1 MNIYL
6 KLTLRNW
13 WRNKLYFCISL
24 FSLTVGLACTNLLVT
39 YFIHEYNIES
49 TNPHRENIYILRQDA
64 PMEEGMK
71 SAYVTPNAAKQI
83 KESYTE
89 VEQMLRIN
97 SIIIPH
103 LQYQGHTLTDVTF
116 VQADS
121 TLLSFFDYT
130 TKEGSLKEVL
140 TVPDQVALSAS
151 FARRLFGDRSGIGE
165 QVETVILEGKKK
177 TYRVTAVL
185 EDRPQS
191 LLQFDML
198 TAISPN
204 YSGGPTLLRLKED
217 TDVAALTQ
225 KIKDDEV
232 PTLLPGQTHYYIDP
246 VKDIYF
252 TDNANGKPQPLPSF
266 FHHTNVQQLYIA
278 LVSAL
283 LVLVIACLNYSN
295 LNFSRTLQQL
305 KMIHIEKLMGA
316 KLKEIRM
323 QLFLD
328 AALTVTIAFL
338 LSLLLIN
345 DILPLFNHLL
355 STRLAYS
362 FFFSWQVL
370 PSLLGFALLL
380 AVVPGVYISHRLSHQ
395 SLSEY
400 RKQYAGR
407 GKQRIVQILVTL
419 QFMLS
424 LALVYATTIAKNQM
438 KQIEQRAFRYE
449 NLIEVGDMMSGPR
462 LQPLLQRL
470 AERPEG
476 IESMTLSS
484 NSVLSGFLAQHSVTH
499 PDGTEERFPV
509 RNIDTGTSFF
519 STLNVRITEGIP
531 PTEAIEKYGRSFYL
545 NERYARLKGIT
556 PEDIGQKTLKDI
568 LPWVSSAESILG
580 GIIEDYPTQSLQKET
595 VPQLISIY
603 DAGSTYMGQ
612 VGKYLQIRLQ
622 PEEREATLK
631 RIEQAWKEMFD
642 GQEFIYQDIHQQ
654 FMEQNKDITQLGSI
668 LNTYSLIALLLTCF
682 GVFGISWY
690 AVRQRT
696 REIAIR
702 KVHGASTLNIIWL
715 LNRPFL
721 GQIVLAYIISMPIAW
736 YIMQWW
742 LEQFVYRPTVT
753 ALQFV
758 LPFLVVWAVALLTVG
773 IHSWIAARV
782 NPIHSLKIE

>member
-1 MNIYL
+1 
-6 KLTLRNW
+6 
-13 WRNKLYFCISL
+13 
-24 FSLTVGLACTNLLVT
+24 A
-39 YFIHEYNIES
+39 
-49 TNPHRENIYILRQDA
+49 
-64 PMEEGMK
+64 
-71 SAYVTPNAAKQI
+71 
-83 KESYTE
+83 E

-97 SIIIPH
+97 SIIIPY

-116 VQADS
+116 AQTDS

-130 TKEGSLKEVL
+130 AKEGSLKEAL

-151 FARRLFGDRSGIGE
+151 FARRLFGERSGIGE
-165 QVETVILEGKKK
+165 QVETVILEGKKR
-177 TYRVTAVL
+177 TYRVAAVL

-198 TAISPN
+198 TAISPD
-204 YSGGPTLLRLKED
+204 YSGGPTLLRLKEG

-225 KIKDDEV
+225 KIKDDKV

-252 TDNANGKPQPLPSF
+252 TDNANGKPQPMPAF

-283 LVLVIACLNYSN
+283 LALVIACFNYSN

-328 AALTVTIAFL
+328 AVLTVTLAFL
-338 LSLLLIN
+338 LSVLLIN
-345 DILPLFNHLL
+345 DILPLFNKLL
-355 STRLAYS
+355 HTRLDYG
-362 FFFSWQVL
+362 FFFSGQVL
-370 PSLLGFALLL
+370 PLLLGFALLL
-380 AVVPGVYISHRLSHQ
+380 AIVPGVYISHRLSRQ
-395 SLSEY
+395 TLSEY
-400 RKQYAGR
+400 REQYAGR

-424 LALVYATTIAKNQM
+424 FALVYATTVAQSQM
-438 KQIEQRAFRYE
+438 KQIEERAFRYE

-462 LQPLLQRL
+462 LQPLLQQL

-476 IESMTLSS
+476 IEAITLSS
-484 NSVLSGFLAQHSVTH
+484 NSVLTGFLAQHSVTH

-509 RNIDTGTSFF
+509 RNIDTDASFF
-519 STLNVRITEGIP
+519 STLNIRIIEGLS

-545 NERYARLKGIT
+545 NEHYARLKGIT
-556 PEDIGQKTLKDI
+556 SEDIGQKTLKDV
-568 LPWVSSAESILG
+568 LPWVSAESILG
-580 GIIEDYPTQSLQKET
+580 GIIEDYPTQSLEKET
-595 VPQLISIY
+595 VAQLISTD
-603 DAGSTYMGQ
+603 DAGSTYLGQ

-622 PEEREATLK
+622 PEKREATLK

-642 GQEFIYQDIHQQ
+642 GQEFIYLDIHQQ
-654 FMEQNKDITQLGSI
+654 FMELNEDITLLGRI
-668 LNTYSLIALLLTCF
+668 LNTYSLIALVLTCF

-696 REIAIR
+696 KEIAIR
-702 KVHGASTLNIIWL
+702 KIHGASPLHIVWL

-721 GQIVLAYIISMPIAW
+721 LQIVAAYIIAMPVTW
-736 YIMQWW
+736 YIMQGW
-742 LEQFVYRPTVT
+742 LETFVYRPQVT
-753 ALQFV
+753 ALHFI
-758 LPFLVVWAVALLTVG
+758 LPLLVVLAVSVLTVSV
-773 IHSWIAARV
+773 HSWLAARV
-782 NPIHSLKIE
+782 NPINSLKTE